1 MVSVQLRS
9 VDLEADF
16 NAREGDGYCW
26 SVLLDARDPDLIVPG
41 AIVVAGE
48 PDTPALVDIIDLQ
61 DLGHETVVRFR
72 ILPGAVEDYE
82 DSLARGRAF
91 A

>member
-1 MVSVQLRS
+1 MSIQLRS
-9 VDLEADF
+9 VDLEADL

-26 SVLLDARDPDLIVPG
+26 SVLSDARDPDLIVPG

-48 PDTPALVDIIDLQ
+48 PDTPALVEIIDLQ

-82 DSLARGRAF
+82 DSLARSRAF